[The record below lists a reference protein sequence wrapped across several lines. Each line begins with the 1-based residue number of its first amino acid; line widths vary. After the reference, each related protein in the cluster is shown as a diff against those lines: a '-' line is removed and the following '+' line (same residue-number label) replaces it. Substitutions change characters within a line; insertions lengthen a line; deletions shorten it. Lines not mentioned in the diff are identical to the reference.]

1 MTTTINNEHK
11 KLNVP
16 NLRFPEF
23 QGEWEKYEL
32 GDICD
37 IITDFV
43 AAGSFAS
50 LRENVKYYQE
60 NNYAQLIRTIDLKNN
75 FTNSDFVYVDEVA
88 YDFLWR
94 VQLKEPN
101 IVLPNIGANI
111 GEKYYVKPQD
121 LPKNKNV
128 LGPNAILLRSKCNDT
143 HFVYFRLS
151 TSSYDNEMKKL
162 VGASGQ
168 PKFNKTDLKKV
179 SLFMPSLIEQKRIA
193 YFLALLEERIATQN
207 KIIEDLKKLK
217 SAISKQV
224 FAQKPSGSN
233 RLDSLFSKGK
243 AGGTPTSTNKEYY
256 NGEIPFLSI
265 NDITKQGKYVRYTE
279 NHLSQSG
286 LENSSAWVVPKYSL
300 IMSMYASVG
309 LVTINEIPITTSQ
322 AMFAMQLKNK
332 DLLDYL
338 YYYLSYFKY
347 RHIHKYLETGTQ
359 SNINADIVRGIM
371 IPTYGHSRNME
382 ISSTLQGIDVKI
394 DNELSV
400 LKLFNRQKNYLLSQM
415 FI

>member
-1 MTTTINNEHK
+1 M
-11 KLNVP
+11 
-16 NLRFPEF
+16 
-23 QGEWEKYEL
+23 
-32 GDICD
+32 
-37 IITDFV
+37 

-217 SAISKQV
+217 SAIIDY
-224 FAQKPSGSN
+224 AIN
-233 RLDSLFSKGK
+233 SLHCDFVKFG
-243 AGGTPTSTNKEYY
+243 ALYEMAGEGGTPATSNAAYYDNGNIPFIKIDDLKQKYLIEHKDFITELGLKKSSAWLIPTNSILYS
-256 NGEIPFLSI
+256 NGATIGEISI
-265 NDITKQGKYVRYTE
+265 TTYPVCTKQGI
-279 NHLSQSG
+279 LG
-286 LENSSAWVVPKYSL
+286 IVPK
-300 IMSMYASVG
+300 
-309 LVTINEIPITTSQ
+309 PIIDVE
-322 AMFAMQLKNK
+322 F
-332 DLLDYL
+332 L
-338 YYYLSYFKY
+338 YYFMSSTYFHKAVSRIVTEGTMKTAYLKD
-347 RHIHKYLETGTQ
+347 IN
-359 SNINADIVRGIM
+359 NIRCP
-371 IPTYGHSRNME
+371 IPTKEKQLDIAKMPSALN
-382 ISSTLQGIDVKI
+382 SKI
-394 DNELSV
+394 DFEQSI
-400 LKLFNRQKNYLLSQM
+400 LKLFGLQKQYLLRQM

>member
-1 MTTTINNEHK
+1 M
-11 KLNVP
+11 
-16 NLRFPEF
+16 
-23 QGEWEKYEL
+23 
-32 GDICD
+32 
-37 IITDFV
+37 
-43 AAGSFAS
+43 
-50 LRENVKYYQE
+50 RENVKYYQE

-121 LPKNKNV
+121 LPKKKNV

-207 KIIEDLKKLK
+207 KIIE
-217 SAISKQV
+217 
-224 FAQKPSGSN
+224 
-233 RLDSLFSKGK
+233 
-243 AGGTPTSTNKEYY
+243 
-256 NGEIPFLSI
+256 
-265 NDITKQGKYVRYTE
+265 RYE
-279 NHLSQSG
+279 
-286 LENSSAWVVPKYSL
+286 SL
-300 IMSMYASVG
+300 IRGIVD
-309 LVTINEIPITTSQ
+309 TIILRKPQ
-322 AMFAMQLKNK
+322 MQL
-332 DLLDYL
+332 
-338 YYYLSYFKY
+338 
-347 RHIHKYLETGTQ
+347 LEMC
-359 SNINADIVRGIM
+359 A
-371 IPTYGHSRNME
+371 
-382 ISSTLQGIDVKI
+382 
-394 DNELSV
+394 
-400 LKLFNRQKNYLLSQM
+400 
-415 FI
+415 

>member
-16 NLRFPEF
+16 NLRFKEF
-23 QGEWEKYEL
+23 QGEWEKHEL
-32 GDICD
+32 GGICE

-60 NNYAQLIRTIDLKNN
+60 DNYAQLVRTVDLKKD
-75 FTNSDFVYVDEVA
+75 FTNNDFVYVDEFA

-111 GEKYYVKPQD
+111 GEKYYVSPKD
-121 LPKNKNV
+121 LPKEKNV

-143 HFVYFRLS
+143 HFVFFRLS

-179 SLFMPSLIEQKRIA
+179 RLFIPSLKEQKKIS
-193 YFLALLEERIATQN
+193 YFLGLLEERIATQN
-207 KIIEDLKKLK
+207 KIIDKLQSLIKGIRNDVFGKLRKDIGLNAKVGDVLSYEQPQPYIVEDTEYT
-217 SAISKQV
+217 
-224 FAQKPSGSN
+224 
-233 RLDSLFSKGK
+233 
-243 AGGTPTSTNKEYY
+243 AGGTPVLTANKAFVLGYTSETDGIYDKGDCIIFDDFTLDCKYVDFPFKVKSSAIKILTAKNKE
-256 NGEIPFLSI
+256 LL
-265 NDITKQGKYVRYTE
+265 RYTFE
-279 NHLSQSG
+279 FL
-286 LENSSAWVVPKYSL
+286 
-300 IMSMYASVG
+300 
-309 LVTINEIPITTSQ
+309 
-322 AMFAMQLKNK
+322 
-332 DLLDYL
+332 
-338 YYYLSYFKY
+338 
-347 RHIHKYLETGTQ
+347 KYLDLSTDEHKRHYIAETQNQEFILPTTQ
-359 SNINADIVRGIM
+359 IVRTIA
-371 IPTYGHSRNME
+371 HAF
-382 ISSTLQGIDVKI
+382 STLSSRMQTIVKQR
-394 DNELSV
+394 DMLEL
-400 LKLFNRQKNYLLSQM
+400 QKQYLLRQM